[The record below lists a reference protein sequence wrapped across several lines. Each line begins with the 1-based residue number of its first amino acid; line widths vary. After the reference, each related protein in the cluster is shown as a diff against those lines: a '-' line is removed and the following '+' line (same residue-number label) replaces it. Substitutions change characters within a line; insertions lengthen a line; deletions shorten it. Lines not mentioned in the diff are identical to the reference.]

1 MSAATGRPEQARA
14 PSGGR
19 EDMQMPSV
27 GAT

>member
-14 PSGGR
+14 PSGGS